1 MSAISTIL
9 TRLRAAIW
17 AIDVRDD
24 IANAI
29 EQCYSDVSNP
39 TLQTEALEAA
49 LQEKIDQG
57 EMAALTIGDHTITA
71 EKLANG
77 VIPAADATLTETGK
91 PADAA
96 ETGRQIGLIKADL
109 GSFKETGGADKY
121 FSNVKVYG
129 SPTSIGISNIRNNY
143 GSADAK
149 QTGFAIFPAT
159 TDIEWG
165 SAIKNVTNAAV
176 SGHFKETL
184 GDGRTYEF
192 DYDLSSLASGTRD
205 IVRDAAHVIKK
216 TRFYDVPVVPWFYI
230 DEEGYMCQEVTEV
243 E

>member
-1 MSAISTIL
+1 MADISK
-9 TRLRAAIW
+9 
-17 AIDVRDD
+17 VRMLNGTEYNYKDAKARSD
-24 IANAI
+24 I
-29 EQCYSDVSNP
+29 E
-39 TLQTEALEAA
+39 
-49 LQEKIDQG
+49 
-57 EMAALTIGDHTITA
+57 
-71 EKLANG
+71 
-77 VIPAADATLTETGK
+77 
-91 PADAA
+91 
-96 ETGRQIGLIKADL
+96 GLKADL
-109 GSFKETGGADKY
+109 GDFEAAGGADKY
-121 FSNVKVYG
+121 ISNVKIYG

-143 GSADAK
+143 GSSDAK
-149 QTGFAIFPAT
+149 QTGFAIFPAN
-159 TDIEWG
+159 TDTEWG

-184 GDGRTYEF
+184 SDGRTYEF